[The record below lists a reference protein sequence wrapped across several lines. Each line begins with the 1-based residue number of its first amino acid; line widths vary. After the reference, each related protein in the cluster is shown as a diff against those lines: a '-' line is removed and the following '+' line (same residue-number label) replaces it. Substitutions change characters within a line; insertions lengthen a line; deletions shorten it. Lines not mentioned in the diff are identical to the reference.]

1 MVPLDWPIFP
11 SFATKIQEEFGS
23 ESEDVVLLFSQAVQ
37 IKSAKEMMMV
47 FFIVINMFLIVK
59 TSGRDIKD
67 RPITP
72 LREGFCVIELKYL
85 AYLPLSRITVAR
97 QLRNR
102 IGFLKNFLKSV
113 RKRKS
118 KEVVYGAYHLLDPV
132 TSRLSQAA
140 DCEFLGRSPCRRFGQ
155 VLP

>member
-67 RPITP
+67 GPITP

-97 QLRNR
+97 QLRNS

-113 RKRKS
+113 RKNTGIMI
-118 KEVVYGAYHLLDPV
+118 YILNYLLK
-132 TSRLSQAA
+132 R
-140 DCEFLGRSPCRRFGQ
+140 GK
-155 VLP
+155 